1 MASRPTSAILE
12 AFGVKG
18 PLRPLPGG
26 RGLCFEAGGI
36 VLRPSDDEAESEWVG
51 GFLLLLETSCSTAVY
66 RLPRPVRSNG
76 DAPSFAHHGWTASTF
91 LTGSAASLVPWQQM
105 IQVCRQFHADIKALD
120 IPKPAFLATRSNR
133 FHEADLVTWDEKSLS
148 DVGKVNKEILAVV
161 EPALRQIQQLKRP
174 IPDGTSVQIIHGDLT
189 GNMLFDDSADATSY
203 LPPGVIDMT
212 VYWRPADYA
221 EAIIVADGLIC
232 HGQGGGLLDLFGVD
246 EVRLQLLVRAL
257 YWRCLCFAIDPD
269 MEFVRAYMPRMDFAG
284 AARTLRDTMERSA

>member
-1 MASRPTSAILE
+1 MASRPASAVLE
-12 AFGVKG
+12 AFGVKD

-36 VLRPSDDEAESEWVG
+36 VLRPYDDEAESEWVG
-51 GFLLLLETSCSTAVY
+51 SFILLLGTSRSTTIY
-66 RLPRPVRSNG
+66 RLPRPVRSNAG
-76 DAPSFAHHGWTASTF
+76 APSFVHQGWTASTF
-91 LTGSAASLVPWQQM
+91 LTGRTPSPVPWRQM
-105 IQVCRQFHADIKALD
+105 IQVCRQFHADIRALD
-120 IPKPAFLATRSNR
+120 VPKPAFLATRSNR

-148 DVGKVNKEILAVV
+148 HVGKVNKEIFAVI
-161 EPALRQIQQLKRP
+161 EPTLNQMEQLKRP
-174 IPDGTSVQIIHGDLT
+174 IPDDTPVQIIHGDLT

-203 LPPGVIDMT
+203 LPPGIIDMT

-232 HGQGGGLLDLFGVD
+232 HGQGGGLLDLFDVD

-269 MEFVRAYMPRMDFAG
+269 MEFVRAYMPKMDFAG
-284 AARTLRDTMERSA
+284 AVQILRNTMERLA